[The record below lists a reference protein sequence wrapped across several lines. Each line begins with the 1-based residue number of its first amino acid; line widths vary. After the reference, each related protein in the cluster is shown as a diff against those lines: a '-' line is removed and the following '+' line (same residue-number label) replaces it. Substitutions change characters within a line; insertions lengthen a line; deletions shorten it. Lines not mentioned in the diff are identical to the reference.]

1 MPLLVCAPGHPPR
14 PTYGLFSVA
23 GITTGHPNGIMGRVT
38 VVNENGD
45 SVASDQINGLPVPGP
60 SPEAEA
66 ERRAD
71 LRKHKAIATGL
82 LVLATLIYVLMRWM
96 EYQGNP
102 GRWIGYVRAA
112 SEAGMVGALADWF
125 AVTALFR
132 HPLGIPIPHTAIIK
146 RKKDQVGHQLSEFV
160 GENFFNSAA
169 ITEQLRKA
177 KIPKLISDQLLAGNN
192 AERASE
198 QICHVVDRAVNDIDP
213 AMAEHVLRA
222 VVVDKLN
229 EPMWAPP
236 LGRGL
241 EQLIEEGRTEPI
253 VDAVVV
259 WMDDRAHNSED
270 FVVRLIDERTPT
282 WAPRF
287 IRDLVGS
294 KVYTELVGFTHDVRH
309 NPDHDARRELRK
321 FIATLAKDLQ
331 HDPKMIERIEKF
343 KSEVMTSGPVQALPG
358 MLWEGARVT
367 LTDMARDEHSVLRVK
382 IAEWLREAADKL
394 RSDPEWAARLEDG
407 IVRVASYVAENH
419 VDKVTGVIG
428 ETVER
433 WDAEEASDRI
443 ELMVGKD
450 LQFIRVNGTVV
461 GALAGLAIYTLT
473 ELIFAVS

>member
-358 MLWEGARVT
+358 KLWEGARVT